1 MREYV
6 LYVDT
11 GSIVTSAGSA
21 TGMGMGMGMGMML
34 HLVRKDY
41 GAHVANLVAER
52 LMLAP
57 WRDTE
62 RSQRVVRSIA
72 KGEPTRLAG

>member
-21 TGMGMGMGMGMML
+21 TGMGMGMML

-52 LMLAP
+52 LMLAT